1 MEDYILSFNKINVQE
16 NKIDRL
22 LSLLVGNTENEA
34 SVILS
39 KIKNHYDEIDY
50 PDVVL
55 DLIDDSMEIIDDYRI
70 TFEDAVDLADS
81 MGWDLINLKMKNSID

>member
-34 SVILS
+34 SVVFS

-55 DLIDDSMEIIDDYRI
+55 DLIDDNMEIIDDYRI
-70 TFEDAVDLADS
+70 TFEDAVNLADS

>member
-1 MEDYILSFNKINVQE
+1 MQDYILSFNKINVEE

-22 LSLLVGNTENEA
+22 LSLLVGVMEKEA
-34 SVILS
+34 YVVFN
-39 KIKNHYDEIDY
+39 KIKTHYSEIDY

-55 DLIDDSMEIIDDYRI
+55 DLMDEYMEIIDDYRI

-81 MGWDLINLKMKNSID
+81 MGWDLINVKMKNSID